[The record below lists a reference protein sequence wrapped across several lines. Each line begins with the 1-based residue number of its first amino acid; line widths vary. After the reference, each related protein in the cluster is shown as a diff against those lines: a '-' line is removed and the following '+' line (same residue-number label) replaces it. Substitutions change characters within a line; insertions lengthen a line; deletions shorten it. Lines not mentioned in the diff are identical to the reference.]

1 MTESNESPHL
11 APYASFLSLI
21 NLLDWLKEIGV
32 PAQLDRSLWG
42 TKFSGSVGSH
52 LMIALRYLNLL
63 EDETPLPQ
71 LEVLVNAEEGE
82 RKVILGEQ
90 LRLAYPSVFS
100 IDLQRATPKMLDEAF
115 ADIGGG
121 VQTRRKAISFFI
133 NACKFADIPLS
144 STLKK
149 KARNR
154 RSATGA
160 KPRKET
166 NSRSTGSAADESA
179 EVSIEQTDS
188 KPTNQSLRTLQLTS
202 GGSLTLTLDVNV
214 FDLSKQDREFVME
227 LVDKVQEYQA
237 ESEKTDDYN
246 DDLT

>member
-1 MTESNESPHL
+1 MQSSNGTVPM
-11 APYASFLSLI
+11 APYASFLSLV

-52 LMIALRYLNLL
+52 LMIALRFLKLM
-63 EDETPLPQ
+63 EDETPLPK
-71 LEVLVNAEEGE
+71 LEELVNADEGD
-82 RKVILGEQ
+82 RKELLAEL
-90 LRLAYPSVFS
+90 LRSAYPNVFS
-100 IDLQRATPKMLDEAF
+100 IDLQRATPRMLDEAF

-121 VQTRRKAISFFI
+121 AQTKRKAVSFFI

-154 RSATGA
+154 RAGA
-160 KPRKET
+160 GTKPRKET
-166 NSRSTGSAADESA
+166 GSRSASGASNEIDEVRPTEAASQPA
-179 EVSIEQTDS
+179 
-188 KPTNQSLRTLQLTS
+188 NQSLRTLELKS

-214 FDLSKQDREFVME
+214 FDLDKCDREFVMQ
-227 LVDKVQEYQA
+227 LVDRVQAY
-237 ESEKTDDYN
+237 ESEEVE
-246 DDLT
+246 